1 MRITS
6 CRWHLYLPGGC
17 PADKAAERE
26 GIDTGTTGAR
36 QGKAVKTKELRE
48 TEKRQRKKEE
58 TEGKEKAEEGS
69 KKETRAVRRGRAS
82 RKKQQN

>member
-36 QGKAVKTKELRE
+36 QGKAVKTKDLGE
-48 TEKRQRKKEE
+48 TEKDRGKKKRQKGKK
-58 TEGKEKAEEGS
+58 KQKKAAKKKQDKSS
-69 KKETRAVRRGRAS
+69 KKRQS
-82 RKKQQN
+82 RQ